1 MGFWVWLRPG
11 WGQKPSC
18 PAGSRTV
25 GHDRRGG
32 SAQTCLPQMPGEEA
46 GRVGKGRPALP
57 RQGQSRGLEN
67 PIRGLDT
74 GGKRP
79 SGQAETHREGTQSAG
94 VKDGRSRGEDL
105 SHLPGRDRPGVGA
118 PPPRQERGWEGLLS
132 TLSQTGLTRPLRAS
146 HRCHPQQP
154 SLAAKALDH
163 HDCRWKWPP
172 HTAGPLLCGGSLQ
185 GWGQHPG

>member
-1 MGFWVWLRPG
+1 MGSEAQLPSGVQNSGARPERRLSPDLPPTDA
-11 WGQKPSC
+11 W
-18 PAGSRTV
+18 
-25 GHDRRGG
+25 RRGREG
-32 SAQTCLPQMPGEEA
+32 WEGAASIAQAGTEPRAGESNQGAGHWGEEA
-46 GRVGKGRPALP
+46 F
-57 RQGQSRGLEN
+57 
-67 PIRGLDT
+67 
-74 GGKRP
+74 RP
-79 SGQAETHREGTQSAG
+79 SRNSQ
-94 VKDGRSRGEDL
+94 GRDPISRGERWEKQRGRP
-105 SHLPGRDRPGVGA
+105 LPPARQRQAWCGS

>member
-11 WGQKPSC
+11 WGQNPSC

-25 GHDRRGG
+25 GRDGRGG

-46 GRVGKGRPALP
+46 GSGGKVRPALP

-74 GGKRP
+74 GGKGP
-79 SGQAETHREGTQSAG
+79 SGRAETHRKGAQSAG

-105 SHLPGRDRPGVGA
+105 SHLPGRDRPGVGG
-118 PPPRQERGWEGLLS
+118 PPPPGARLGGAAVPTLPDWLDTAPASFTSLPPS
-132 TLSQTGLTRPLRAS
+132 TA
-146 HRCHPQQP
+146 QP
-154 SLAAKALDH
+154 SSQGPG
-163 HDCRWKWPP
+163 PP
-172 HTAGPLLCGGSLQ
+172 
-185 GWGQHPG
+185 